1 MAGPIIRTYKA
12 GSIVYFEKDRA
23 EDIYVLQNGRVILTY
38 MSVDSKMEIKEDVKL
53 GEFFGVKSALGR
65 YPREETAQVIGG
77 ASILVFKLADF
88 EVFVANKT
96 HLILK
101 MMKVFSSQLR
111 QIHGKV
117 RENLGQFGDQ
127 KSPAFELMNVA
138 EVFHKTGNFEHAV
151 YAYNKYIEHYPT
163 GNYASRA
170 QELAKIA
177 SKSSMFPM
185 NMPELVY
192 EAERR
197 EPSKLAASLNRPA
210 NPAATATKIQAL
222 STDLSIAD
230 SIAEADDLYESGNY
244 QGALAGYKSLLALPP
259 AAPGDEK
266 HIENAYFF
274 YGMSQLKLEQWDAA
288 YGSLSAYVKKYSK
301 GEKVKEAIYNLGF
314 VSESKGE
321 KDKAIM
327 LYKKVTSLPPADEF
341 TSKANSEIARLG
353 G

>member
-1 MAGPIIRTYKA
+1 LAGPIIRNYKA

-23 EDIYVLQNGRVILTY
+23 EDIYVLQSGRVILTY
-38 MSVDSKMEIKEDVKL
+38 TSVDSKMEIKEDVKL

-138 EVFHKTGNFEHAV
+138 EVFHKTGNYEHAV
-151 YAYNKYIEHYPT
+151 YAYNKYLEHYPS
-163 GNYASRA
+163 GPYVKRA
-170 QELAKIA
+170 QDLVKIA
-177 SKSSMFPM
+177 AKGGMFPP
-185 NMPELVY
+185 NVPELVY
-192 EAERR
+192 EPERR
-197 EPSKLAASLNRPA
+197 GDFNRPA
-210 NPAATATKIQAL
+210 TTSNPNPAATVTRIQAL
-222 STDLSIAD
+222 STDLSISD
-230 SIAEADDLYESGNY
+230 SIDDADEKYESGNF
-244 QGALAGYKSLLALPP
+244 QGALDTYKAIITMPP
-259 AAPGDEK
+259 AAPGEDKLIEK
-266 HIENAYFF
+266 AHFYF
-274 YGMSQLKLEQWDAA
+274 GMSQMKLQLWDLA
-288 YGSLSAYVKKYSK
+288 YASLSNYVKKYPK
-301 GEKVKEAIYNLGF
+301 GEKVKEAIYNLGAI
-314 VSESKGE
+314 SESKGE
-321 KDKAIM
+321 KEKAVM
-327 LYKKVTSLPPADEF
+327 LYKKVASLPPADEY

>member
-138 EVFHKTGNFEHAV
+138 EVFHKTANFEHAV
-151 YAYNKYIEHYPT
+151 YAYNKYLAHYP
-163 GNYASRA
+163 GGPYAGRA

-177 SKSSMFPM
+177 SRSSMFPM

-192 EAERR
+192 EMERR
-197 EPSKLAASLNRPA
+197 SEPPRPTPTVSP
-210 NPAATATKIQAL
+210 NPAATSTRIQAL
-222 STDLSIAD
+222 GTDLSIVD
-230 SIAEADDLYESGNY
+230 SVTEADDSYESGDF
-244 QGALAGYKSLLALPP
+244 QAALNAYKPLLTMPP
-259 AAPGDEK
+259 VSPGDDK
-266 HIENAYFF
+266 YIERAYFF

-288 YGSLSAYVKKYSK
+288 YGSLSAYVKKYPK
-301 GEKVKEAIYNLGF
+301 GERVKEAIYNLGF

-327 LYKKVTSLPPADEF
+327 LYKKVTSLPPTDEF

>member
-1 MAGPIIRTYKA
+1 MAGPIIRNYKA

-138 EVFHKTGNFEHAV
+138 EVFHKTGNFEHAI
-151 YAYNKYIEHYPT
+151 YAYNKYLSHYPT
-163 GNYASRA
+163 GTYASRA
-170 QELAKIA
+170 QELSKIA
-177 SKSSMFPM
+177 AKSSMFPS

-192 EAERR
+192 EMERR
-197 EPSKLAASLNRPA
+197 SDGPKPATISPA
-210 NPAATATKIQAL
+210 NPAATATRIQAL
-222 STDLSIAD
+222 SSDLSISD
-230 SIAEADDLYESGNY
+230 SLTEADDLYESEEF
-244 QGALAGYKSLLALPP
+244 QAALNAYKPLLTMPP
-259 AAPGDEK
+259 TAPGDDKSIEK
-266 HIENAYFF
+266 AYFG
-274 YGMSQLKLEQWDAA
+274 YGMCQLKLELWDVA
-288 YGSLSAYVKKYSK
+288 YTSLSTYVKKYPK
-301 GEKVKEAIYNLGF
+301 GERVKETIYNLGF
-314 VSESKGE
+314 ISESKGE

-327 LYKKVTSLPPADEF
+327 LYTKVTSLPPSDEF
-341 TSKANSEIARLG
+341 TAKANSEIARLRG
-353 G
+353 

>member
-1 MAGPIIRTYKA
+1 MAGPIIRNYKA

-151 YAYNKYIEHYPT
+151 YAYNKYLAHYP
-163 GNYASRA
+163 GGPYAGRA

-177 SKSSMFPM
+177 SRSSMFPM

-192 EAERR
+192 EVERR
-197 EPSKLAASLNRPA
+197 MEPQRPSPVASP
-210 NPAATATKIQAL
+210 NPAATSTRIQAL
-222 STDLSIAD
+222 NTDLSIAD
-230 SIAEADDLYESGNY
+230 SVTEADDSYESGDY
-244 QGALAGYKSLLALPP
+244 QSALNAYKPLLTMPP
-259 AAPGDEK
+259 TSPDDDKYIEK
-266 HIENAYFF
+266 AYFF

-288 YGSLSAYVKKYSK
+288 YGSLSAYVKKYPK
-301 GEKVKEAIYNLGF
+301 GERVKEAIYNLGF

-327 LYKKVTSLPPADEF
+327 LYKKVVSLPPSDEF
-341 TSKANSEIARLG
+341 TTKANSEIARLG

>member
-1 MAGPIIRTYKA
+1 MAGPIIRNYKA

-23 EDIYVLQNGRVILTY
+23 EDIYVLQSGRVILTY
-38 MSVDSKMEIKEDVKL
+38 TSVDSKMEIKEDVKL

-138 EVFHKTGNFEHAV
+138 EVFHKTGNYEHAI
-151 YAYNKYIEHYPT
+151 YAYHKYLEHYPS
-163 GNYASRA
+163 GPYANRA
-170 QELAKIA
+170 QDLIKIA
-177 SKSSMFPM
+177 SKGGMFPP
-185 NMPELVY
+185 NMSELVY
-192 EAERR
+192 EPERR
-197 EPSKLAASLNRPA
+197 GDFTRPTSNQNP
-210 NPAATATKIQAL
+210 NPAQTVTRIQAL
-222 STDLSIAD
+222 STDLSISD
-230 SIAEADDLYESGNY
+230 SIDEADDKYESGNF
-244 QGALAGYKSLLALPP
+244 QAALDAYKAITAMPP
-259 AAPGDEK
+259 AAPGEDKLVEK
-266 HIENAYFF
+266 ANFF
-274 YGMSQLKLEQWDAA
+274 LGMSQMKLQLWDLA
-288 YGSLSAYVKKYSK
+288 YASLSGYVKKYPK
-301 GEKVKEAIYNLGF
+301 GERVKEAIYNLGSI
-314 VSESKGE
+314 SESKGE
-321 KDKAIM
+321 KDKALM
-327 LYKKVTSLPPADEF
+327 LYKKVVSLPPADEF
-341 TSKANSEIARLG
+341 TSKANSEVARLG

>member
-1 MAGPIIRTYKA
+1 MAGPIIRNYKA

-38 MSVDSKMEIKEDVKL
+38 LSVDSKMEIKEDVKL

-151 YAYNKYIEHYPT
+151 YAYNKYLSHYP
-163 GNYASRA
+163 GGPYANRA
-170 QELAKIA
+170 QELSRIA
-177 SKSSMFPM
+177 TKSSMFPS

-192 EAERR
+192 EMERR
-197 EPSKLAASLNRPA
+197 SDGPKATISPA
-210 NPAATATKIQAL
+210 NPAATSTRIQAL
-222 STDLSIAD
+222 SSDLSISD
-230 SIAEADDLYESGNY
+230 SLTEADDLYDSGEY
-244 QGALAGYKSLLALPP
+244 QAALDAYKPLLTMPP
-259 AAPGDEK
+259 TSPGDDKSIEK
-266 HIENAYFF
+266 AYFGF
-274 YGMSQLKLEQWDAA
+274 GMCQRNLQLWDAA
-288 YGSLSAYVKKYSK
+288 YTSLSTYVKKYPK
-301 GEKVKEAIYNLGF
+301 GERVKEAIYNLGF
-314 VSESKGE
+314 ISESKGE

-327 LYKKVTSLPPADEF
+327 LYTKVTTLPPSDAF
-341 TSKANSEIARLG
+341 TAKANSEIARLRG
-353 G
+353 